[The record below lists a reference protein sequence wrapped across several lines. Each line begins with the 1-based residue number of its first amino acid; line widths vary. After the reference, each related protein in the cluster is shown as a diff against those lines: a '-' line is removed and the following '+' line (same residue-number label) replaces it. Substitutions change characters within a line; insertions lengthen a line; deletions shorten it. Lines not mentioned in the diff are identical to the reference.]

1 MYLCI
6 SGFLIDSAEDD
17 SLKFELDLDTTFN
30 DQIMKILGHTS
41 LNKMARGEWLLTNE
55 QAQKIALLIKQ
66 ELPSDLKLFMGV
78 EA

>member
-30 DQIMKILGHTS
+30 DRILKILDHKS
-41 LNKMARGEWLLTNE
+41 LNEMARGEWLLTTE
-55 QAQKIALLIKQ
+55 QAQKIALLINQ
-66 ELPSDLKLFMGV
+66 ELPNDLKLFIGV